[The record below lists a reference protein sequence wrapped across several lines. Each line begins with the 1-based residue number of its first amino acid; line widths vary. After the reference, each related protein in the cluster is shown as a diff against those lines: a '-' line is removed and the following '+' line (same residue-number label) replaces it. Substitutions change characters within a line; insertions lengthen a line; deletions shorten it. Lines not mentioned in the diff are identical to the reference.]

1 MCVTV
6 IVIGMGTKFVNKEEI
21 ASGTRSDVSVTL
33 RLSSLRVF
41 KGKFI
46 DFLLGLLFFLFVK
59 K

>member
-41 KGKFI
+41 KGKSI